1 MHQNRAE
8 TMAQD
13 TLERSKPSVRPQL
26 QVAIPAG
33 VHVQPP
39 PLGLLPEPE
48 GRGRYFTVAFIANVI
63 FAALLILFTMAA
75 ARKAARIRTYE
86 RTELI
91 FPVQVIK
98 PPPPVV
104 PRVKVVA
111 PPPKVQP
118 KVELP
123 RQIEKPKPQPEPP
136 KIEVAKLTPV
146 MPQVPAA
153 RPKAVVTPPLPK
165 VGLFA
170 SNNPTP
176 VANNKSA
183 PTVTTGGFGNPAGA
197 VANPNASK
205 ASNTPT
211 VGSFAAAPGAG
222 QGAGSARPGSVH
234 GTSFGSG
241 VANGVPGGTSKGA
254 VASAGFGTG
263 TVGGT
268 GTAAHGT
275 VATAN
280 FSNTVAATPAAPKV
294 RAQEASTVGVVL
306 TSKPRP
312 AYSEEARQL
321 RIEGEVTLQV
331 RFTAGGQVEVLRVVR
346 GLGHGLDEEAKRAA
360 TQIRFKPALKNG
372 QPVDQI
378 SNVNITFQLA

>member
-1 MHQNRAE
+1 
-8 TMAQD
+8 MAQEIPE
-13 TLERSKPSVRPQL
+13 LSKPGARPALQISV
-26 QVAIPAG
+26 PAG
-33 VHVQPP
+33 GGTTLKPS
-39 PLGLLPEPE
+39 LGLLPEPE
-48 GRGRYFTVAFIANVI
+48 GRGRYFTIAFIANI
-63 FAALLILFTMAA
+63 LFAGLLILFTVAA
-75 ARKAARIRTYE
+75 ARKAARIKTFE
-86 RTELI
+86 HTELI
-91 FPVQVIK
+91 FPVTVVK

-104 PRVKVVA
+104 PKVKVVA

-118 KVELP
+118 KIELP
-123 RQIEKPKPQPEPP
+123 RQIQIPKPQPEPP
-136 KIEVAKLTPV
+136 KIEAVKLAPV

-176 VANNKSA
+176 VANNRSA
-183 PTVTTGGFGNPAGA
+183 PTVKTGGFGDPSGV
-197 VANPNASK
+197 VANPNANRP
-205 ASNTPT
+205 SNIAT

-222 QGAGSARPGSVH
+222 QGAGSARAGSVH

-241 VANGVPGGTSKGA
+241 VANGVPGGTSRGA
-254 VASAGFGTG
+254 VASAGFNSG

-280 FSNTVAATPAAPKV
+280 FSSNVASAPAAATVRPTEPA
-294 RAQEASTVGVVL
+294 TIGVVL

-312 AYSEEARQL
+312 AYTEEARQL
-321 RIEGEVTLQV
+321 RIEGQVTLQV
-331 RFTAGGQVEVLRVVR
+331 RFTASGQVEVLRVVN

-360 TQIRFKPALKNG
+360 MQIRFKPALKNG